1 MHGRKEKVFLFVFLM
16 YKENCKE
23 KFVICLY
30 SCLVA
35 MQQTVGLLLEKLNR
49 YTWSVYYISQQL
61 VNSIN
66 SQYKNNKIHREIVEK
81 FKSFCRYEL

>member
-1 MHGRKEKVFLFVFLM
+1 MP
-16 YKENCKE
+16 
-23 KFVICLY
+23 
-30 SCLVA
+30 
-35 MQQTVGLLLEKLNR
+35 LLLFSSSNATNCGPASTKVESL
-49 YTWSVYYISQQL
+49 YTTYTMSVYYISQQL